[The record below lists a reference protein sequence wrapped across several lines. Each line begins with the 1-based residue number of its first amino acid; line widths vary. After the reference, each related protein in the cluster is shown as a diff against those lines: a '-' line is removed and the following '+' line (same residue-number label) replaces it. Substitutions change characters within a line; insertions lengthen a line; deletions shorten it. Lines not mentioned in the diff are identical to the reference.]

1 MIYVHNIVEFDYDEL
16 ERNDI
21 YLYEVPDDFA
31 FDSSLVV
38 KFLESKGIKA
48 KIKISLPWIVNAYS
62 AKGNALTGD
71 FTIDWMMRNDTSD
84 KKNGI
89 EKGDFL
95 KWLETQG
102 VKKLEYKMIEIE

>member
-21 YLYEVPDDFA
+21 YLYEVPDDFV

-38 KFLESKGIKA
+38 KFLESKGVKA
-48 KIKISLPWIVNAYS
+48 KINRELPWVVNICS
-62 AKGNALTGD
+62 AKGNSLAGN
-71 FTIDWMMRNDTSD
+71 FTIEWMMRNDTSSRRD
-84 KKNGI
+84 GI

-102 VKKLEYKMIEIE
+102 VKKLEYKMIE